1 MTNKLNSSN
10 LHLPY
15 NPKLVERAKELRKN
29 MTPAEKK
36 LWYEYLR
43 NFQYRVLRQRPINH
57 FIVDFYCPT
66 LQTVIEIDG
75 HSHFT
80 NEGQDYDL
88 ERTNIL
94 EGYGL
99 KIIRFTNSQVL
110 NHFDSVCE
118 QIQHLIPPNPP

>member
-1 MTNKLNSSN
+1 MGI
-10 LHLPY
+10 
-15 NPKLVERAKELRKN
+15 RCCA
-29 MTPAEKK
+29 
-36 LWYEYLR
+36 
-43 NFQYRVLRQRPINH
+43 
-57 FIVDFYCPT
+57 D
-66 LQTVIEIDG
+66 
-75 HSHFT
+75 
-80 NEGQDYDL
+80 EGQDSDL